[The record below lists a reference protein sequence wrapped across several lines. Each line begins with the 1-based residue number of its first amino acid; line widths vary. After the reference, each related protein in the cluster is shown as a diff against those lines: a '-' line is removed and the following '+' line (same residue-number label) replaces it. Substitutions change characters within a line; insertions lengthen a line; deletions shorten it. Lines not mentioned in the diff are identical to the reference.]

1 MSDLCDE
8 CSTRGVE
15 IARGVFLRHPVCE
28 RRRAARAVRAEI
40 DVRWQ
45 WSESEEARKAE
56 AEAER
61 RASGRRRDD
70 VRINASGELGLD
82 FPKPTRKR
90 GGRP

>member
-1 MSDLCDE
+1 MDDLSPDLCDE
-8 CSTRGVE
+8 CGTRGVE
-15 IARGVFLRHPVCE
+15 VARGTFMRHPVCE

-45 WSESEEARKAE
+45 WSEAEEARK
-56 AEAER
+56 AER

-70 VRINASGELGLD
+70 VRINASGELELD